1 MPINLSQSSRSE
13 LKAVLPAAGLG
24 TRLLPITKELPKEML
39 PIFVR
44 SLDNELCLKPMIQ
57 VIFEQLYNFGFR
69 EFVIIVGRGK
79 RAIEDHF
86 TPDKGFVELL
96 KTKNKHNMAIEL
108 EFFYD
113 KILTSNIVFVN
124 QPEPRGFGDAV
135 LAARSVVNGPFLLH
149 AGDTYI
155 ISKDDDHLR
164 RLFEVH
170 KKFGADATILIQEV
184 ENPRAYGV
192 IEGKEVSDDVI
203 LIENLEEKPE
213 KPKTNLAI
221 MPIYIFDPVIFKA
234 LEITKP
240 GNDGEIQLTDAIQ
253 KLVDWGLKVYAVK
266 LKPNEQRLDIG
277 TPQTCWESLML
288 SYNYFK
294 KE

>member
-1 MPINLSQSSRSE
+1 M
-13 LKAVLPAAGLG
+13 KAVLPAAGLG

-44 SLDNELCLKPMIQ
+44 GMDDELCLKPMIQ
-57 VIFEQLYNFGFR
+57 AIFEQLYDFGFR

-86 TPDKGFVELL
+86 TPDRGFVELL
-96 KTKNKHNMAIEL
+96 RMKDKHHVAAEL
-108 EFFYD
+108 ELFYN

-135 LAARSVVNGPFLLH
+135 LAARPAVNGTFLLH

-155 ISKDDDHLR
+155 ISKGDEHLK

-170 KKFGADATILIQEV
+170 KKFGADVTILAQEV
-184 ENPRAYGV
+184 EDPRAYGV
-192 IEGKEVSDDVI
+192 IEGKEVSEGVI
-203 LIENLEEKPE
+203 LVENLEEKPE
-213 KPKTNLAI
+213 KPKTDLAI
-221 MPIYIFDPVIFKA
+221 MPVYVFDSVIFKA
-234 LEITKP
+234 LEVIKP
-240 GNDGEIQLTDAIQ
+240 GKGGEIQLTDAIQ

-266 LKPNEQRLDIG
+266 LKPGEQRLDIG
-277 TPQTCWESLML
+277 TPWTFRESLML
-288 SYNYFK
+288 SYNYFRK
-294 KE
+294 V

>member
-1 MPINLSQSSRSE
+1 M
-13 LKAVLPAAGLG
+13 LPAAGLG

-44 SLDNELCLKPMIQ
+44 STDEGLCLKPMIQ
-57 VIFEQLYNFGFR
+57 AVYEQLYNFGFR
-69 EFVIIVGRGK
+69 EFVIVVGRGK

-86 TPDKGFVELL
+86 TPDKGFIELL
-96 KTKNKHNMAIEL
+96 KMRNKHSLAAEL
-108 EFFYD
+108 ESFYN

-135 LAARSVVNGPFLLH
+135 LAAKPVINGPFLLH

-155 ISKDDDHLR
+155 ISKGDGHLK
-164 RLFEVH
+164 RLFDVH
-170 KKFGADATILIQEV
+170 KKFNADATILIQEV
-184 ENPRAYGV
+184 EDPRAYGV
-192 IEGKEVSDDVI
+192 IEGDEVSEGVI
-203 LIENLEEKPE
+203 LVRNLEEKPD

-221 MPIYIFDPVIFKA
+221 MPIYIFDSVIFKA
-234 LEITKP
+234 LEITRP
-240 GNDGEIQLTDAIQ
+240 GKGGEIQLTDAIQ

-266 LKPNEQRLDIG
+266 LMPDEQRLDIG
-277 TPQTCWESLML
+277 TPHTCWESLTI
-288 SYNYFK
+288 SYNYFG

>member
-1 MPINLSQSSRSE
+1 M
-13 LKAVLPAAGLG
+13 LPAAGLG

-44 SLDNELCLKPMIQ
+44 SVNDGLCLKPMIQ
-57 VIFEQLYNFGFR
+57 AIFEQLYDFGFR

-86 TPDKGFVELL
+86 TPDKGFIELL
-96 KTKNKHNMAIEL
+96 KMKNKHSMAVEL
-108 EFFYD
+108 ESFYN

-135 LAARSVVNGPFLLH
+135 LAARSVVNDPFLLH

-155 ISKDDDHLR
+155 ISKNDEHLK
-164 RLFEVH
+164 RLFDVH
-170 KKFGADATILIQEV
+170 KKFGADTTILIQEI
-184 ENPRAYGV
+184 EDPRAYGV
-192 IEGKEVSDDVI
+192 IEGKEVSEGVI
-203 LIENLEEKPE
+203 LVESLEEKPE
-213 KPKTNLAI
+213 KPRTNLAI
-221 MPIYIFDPVIFKA
+221 MPVYIFDPVIFKA
-234 LEITKP
+234 LEIIKP
-240 GNDGEIQLTDAIQ
+240 GKGGEIQLTDAIQ

-266 LKPNEQRLDIG
+266 LKQDEQRLDIG

>member
-1 MPINLSQSSRSE
+1 

-44 SLDNELCLKPMIQ
+44 SADEGLCLKPMIQ
-57 VIFEQLYNFGFR
+57 AVYEQLYDFGFR
-69 EFVIIVGRGK
+69 EFVIVVGRGK

-86 TPDKGFVELL
+86 TPDRGFIDLL
-96 KTKNKHNMAIEL
+96 RMKNKHSLAAEL
-108 EFFYD
+108 ESFYN

-135 LAARSVVNGPFLLH
+135 LAARPVIDGPFLLH

-155 ISKDDDHLR
+155 ISKGDEHLK
-164 RLFEVH
+164 RLFDVH
-170 KKFGADATILIQEV
+170 KRFNADATLLIQYV
-184 ENPRAYGV
+184 EDPRAYGV
-192 IEGKEVSDDVI
+192 VEGDEVSEGVT
-203 LIENLEEKPE
+203 LVRSLEEKPE
-213 KPKTNLAI
+213 RPKTNLAI
-221 MPIYIFDPVIFKA
+221 MPIYIFDSVIFKA
-234 LEITKP
+234 LEVTKP
-240 GNDGEIQLTDAIQ
+240 GKGGEIQLTDAIQ
-253 KLVDWGLKVYAVK
+253 KLVDWGLKVYAVR
-266 LKPNEQRLDIG
+266 LRPDEQRLDIG
-277 TPQTCWESLML
+277 TPQTCWESLTI